1 MNISNYALMLE
12 KKAHGYL
19 QINEAADMQTADGLA
34 KLMSGQ
40 SGGSYSNQWNQLISD
55 YESKKGVA
63 GTYKV
68 MITHDNKKEMV
79 YVEYTIGADKKPVKG
94 SIKLAAEAASGAP
107 GSANV
112 GDAAAVEAKMIKFS
126 EDVQKCF
133 AKNGAGE
140 TGGDMFAEFLGDWND
155 DDTGAAEYFKTWADR
170 QIYSTLWKIKDEVEK
185 FTDEY
190 QKNISLENIN
200 NVHKAIS
207 TIHGKMT
214 GYGDS
219 SDTVAWKIA
228 KLDGTFQKYSADTD
242 SG

>member
-1 MNISNYALMLE
+1 MNISNYALILE

-19 QINEAADMQTADGLA
+19 QISEAADMQTADGLA

-40 SGGSYSNQWNQLISD
+40 SGGSYTNQWNQLISD

-79 YVEYTIGADKKPVKG
+79 YVEYTIGADGTPVKG
-94 SIKLAAEAASGAP
+94 SIKLAVEAASGAP

-126 EDVQKCF
+126 EDIQKCF
-133 AKNGAGE
+133 AKNSE
-140 TGGDMFAEFLGDWND
+140 DEIGGDMFADYLSDWND
-155 DDTGAAEYFKTWADR
+155 DDSGAVDYFKSWADR
-170 QIYSTLWKIKDEVEK
+170 QIYSTLWKIKAEVEK

-190 QKNISLENIN
+190 QKNISLENIG
-200 NVHKAIS
+200 NVHKAIY
-207 TIHGKMT
+207 TILGKMK
-214 GYGDS
+214 GSGDA

-228 KLDGTFQKYSADTD
+228 KIDGTFQKYSADTD
-242 SG
+242 IG